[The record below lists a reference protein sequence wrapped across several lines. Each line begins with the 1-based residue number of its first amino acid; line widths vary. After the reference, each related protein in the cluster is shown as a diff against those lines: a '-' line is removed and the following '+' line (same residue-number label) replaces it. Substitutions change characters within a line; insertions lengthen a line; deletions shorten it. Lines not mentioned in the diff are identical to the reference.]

1 MHTDFNKASAFEN
14 LVMYT
19 EGNQTHVTNDVE
31 AVKKLL
37 KRESDSVAVA
47 RIYGNPPMISLK

>member
-1 MHTDFNKASAFEN
+1 
-14 LVMYT
+14 
-19 EGNQTHVTNDVE
+19 
-31 AVKKLL
+31 VKELL

>member
-1 MHTDFNKASAFEN
+1 MHTDFSKASAFEN

-31 AVKKLL
+31 TVKKLL
-37 KRESDSVAVA
+37 E
-47 RIYGNPPMISLK
+47 RIRLEGSAGEDGKGRRDL